1 MNLKRNLSVFS
12 LAAAFMLSGA
22 ATASAAPDLVVSSLS
37 GPASVELGEPFLAN
51 ITLTNQGADG
61 VDSVAI
67 VRYSVFVSTD
77 TTLDSG
83 DVCAGYGGVDR
94 STLTAGSS
102 YATSLMLLL
111 NASNVPADT
120 YYLIAAVDDLCGGYG
135 QVVES
140 DESNND
146 LTGATIDVLAS
157 TAQIDLTIDDVIG
170 PNRAQRGEALRLDV
184 YLTNLGPD
192 AAPGL
197 SATACGF
204 YVSAYLSTD
213 TTIDTS
219 DTLIGRGCMAS
230 LAGGATLRFF
240 KDVTVPADMPRGFYY
255 WGAIA
260 DDTEILGETDE
271 TNNAFGSPD
280 RVNITGR

>member
-1 MNLKRNLSVFS
+1 
-12 LAAAFMLSGA
+12 MLSGA
-22 ATASAAPDLVVSSLS
+22 ATASAAPDLVVTSLS
-37 GPASVELGEPFLAN
+37 GPASVELGEPFMANVTLAN
-51 ITLTNQGADG
+51 QG
-61 VDSVAI
+61 VDDVNSVAI

-102 YATSLMLLL
+102 YATSATLQL

-157 TAQIDLTIDDVIG
+157 TAQIDLTIDDVVG
-170 PNRAQRGEALRLDV
+170 PVKAFRGEYLRIDV
-184 YLTNLGPD
+184 YLTNQGPD

-197 SATACGF
+197 SATACG
-204 YVSAYLSTD
+204 YYSGVYLSTD
-213 TTIDTS
+213 TTITTA
-219 DTLIGRGCMAS
+219 DTLIGRGCHAA
-230 LAGGATLRFF
+230 LAGGATNRFWR
-240 KDVTVPADMPRGFYY
+240 DVTIPADMPRGFYY

-271 TNNAFGSPD
+271 TNNAFGSPA